1 MKTKTV
7 AIAIALTAASSAAQ
21 ADTILGLYAG
31 VGQWQSE
38 LSGDVGVTSTD
49 FSSLGFDEENNNMF
63 YLALEHPVPGL
74 PNIKLQ
80 RTDLSTT
87 GSAALQGNVQFDNVI
102 FPSGT
107 TLATEIDLDHSDATF
122 YYEVLDNWLNL
133 DLGLTARQ
141 YKGQLTASNNDV
153 IPLSETVELDVVIPL
168 VYLKGQIDLPF
179 TGFSIKGEANAIGYS
194 GDSISDLSAAI
205 AWQDDFL
212 VAFDLGVE
220 LGYRRMN
227 LEIDDLGD
235 LNTDLTIDGP
245 YLSLNAHF

>member
-1 MKTKTV
+1 MKTKTI
-7 AIAIALTAASSAAQ
+7 AIAITLSAAASTAQ
-21 ADTILGLYAG
+21 ADTVLGLYAG
-31 VGQWQSE
+31 AGQWQSE
-38 LSGDVGVTSTD
+38 LSGDVGVTDTD
-49 FSSLGFDEENNNMF
+49 FSTLGFDEENNNMF
-63 YLALEHPVPGL
+63 YLALEHPVPVI
-74 PNIKLQ
+74 PNIKVV

-87 GSAALQGNVQFDNVI
+87 GSATLQGNVQFDNVI

-107 TLATEIDLDHSDATF
+107 TLATDINLDHTDATF
-122 YYEVLDNWLNL
+122 YYEVLDNWINL

-153 IPLSETVELDVVIPL
+153 VPLSETVELDAVIPL

-179 TGFSIKGEANAIGYS
+179 TGFSLKGEANAIGYS
-194 GDSISDLSAAI
+194 GDSISDISAAI

-212 VAFDLGVE
+212 AVFDLGVE

-235 LNTDLTIDGP
+235 LQTDLTIDGP